1 MDRNRKAAFDI
12 LLSVEKGAYSN
23 IASNKIITQSRPDD
37 PRFVRELVHGVLSGE
52 IFLDHVLDQL
62 IPSGIKKVKARE
74 KILLRLG
81 LFQII
86 KAEKIPDYAAVGQT
100 TEMAKKLCRGRDG
113 FVNGVLRGYFKET
126 GSDGVSRQRRRSA
139 GVSESKLLISPV
151 DNRPL
156 D

>member
-1 MDRNRKAAFDI
+1 MMDRNRKAAFDI

-86 KAEKIPDYAAVGQT
+86 PVIQDRRTLDRES
-100 TEMAKKLCRGRDG
+100 
-113 FVNGVLRGYFKET
+113 T
-126 GSDGVSRQRRRSA
+126 GHGC
-139 GVSESKLLISPV
+139 I
-151 DNRPL
+151 
-156 D
+156 

>member
-86 KAEKIPDYAAVGQT
+86 KAEKIPDMPLWARLRKWRKNSAAA
-100 TEMAKKLCRGRDG
+100 EMALSTACCAD
-113 FVNGVLRGYFKET
+113 
-126 GSDGVSRQRRRSA
+126 
-139 GVSESKLLISPV
+139 I
-151 DNRPL
+151 
-156 D
+156 